1 MITRRSQIAW
11 TIASVRCAKPAENSS
26 APLKGERALWRLP
39 WKGSVKST
47 MSQPSA
53 KNSRRLKN
61 EVLKAALE
69 APKPWIVISV
79 ACGPSSWRQYWARA
93 TALWVEARKWL
104 ARSGCSGSKG
114 LWKRSSS
121 TRPPSS
127 ARPSP
132 GREWIGIGAGGGLN
146 TLAGSWAEASVA

>member
-11 TIASVRCAKPAENSS
+11 AIASFRWEKPDMNSS
-26 APLKGERALWRLP
+26 APLKGERELWRPP
-39 WKGSVKST
+39 WKGRVNST

-79 ACGPSSWRQYWARA
+79 ARGPSSWRQYWARA
-93 TALWVEARKWL
+93 TELLVEARKWL
-104 ARSGCSGSKG
+104 ARSGCSGSNG
-114 LWKRSSS
+114 L
-121 TRPPSS
+121 
-127 ARPSP
+127 
-132 GREWIGIGAGGGLN
+132 
-146 TLAGSWAEASVA
+146 